1 MDKNINKQNVYISE
15 EENTLNW
22 IEIQSSFKKS
32 FGNEIYNSWLQKI
45 SLVKEYNDYL
55 ILGVP
60 TRFFRDWIVSRY
72 LDKILEQVKSF
83 KLSLNRIEFKIIEEN
98 KQNQELIKIDQLNK
112 VTEIKDSILNYNR
125 LNPNLSFE
133 SFIKGKSNEIALSYS
148 KKVCD
153 YVSRYNPLYICGGV
167 GLGKTHLLNAIG
179 LETQK
184 DNNVM
189 FISAE
194 RFMYHFIKSIKKND
208 MVNFKDFFR
217 KSSVF
222 IIDDI
227 QFISGKESLQEEF
240 FHTFN
245 SLIEKGSQ
253 IIISSDRPPMKLDR
267 VQERIK
273 SRLSGGLVVD
283 IEAPDLDLK
292 IKILKKKI
300 EEIQNQ
306 FKENIDLSDEVI
318 NYIASESKTNIR
330 ELIGVLNRVIAF
342 SRVHNKVL
350 TTVDCKNI
358 LKDVFSQI
366 RVITVDKIQNIVSNY
381 FNIALSDMLS
391 QRRSRPLARPR
402 QIAMYLAKKM
412 TSRSLPEIGRRFANR
427 DHTTVIHAV
436 KTITRLSD
444 QDDEMKKILIKL
456 KVFCWNSEEMQFIVK
471 RDILLKSLNFVQG
484 VVEKKNTLPILS
496 NVLLQLKEKKLTIVA
511 TDLDIVFHDE
521 IEDVKVLKEGSTTT
535 SAAILYDIL
544 RKISSNS
551 ELNFDLKNENK
562 LSLKE

>member
-1 MDKNINKQNVYISE
+1 MENKNIKKQNVYASE
-15 EENTLNW
+15 EEKTLNW
-22 IEIQSSFKKS
+22 DEIQNTFKKI
-32 FGNEIYNSWLQKI
+32 FGSEIYNSWLQKI
-45 SLVKEYNDYL
+45 TLVKEYNDYL
-55 ILGVP
+55 VLGVP

-72 LDKILEQVKSF
+72 LDKILEQVKSL

-98 KQNQELIKIDQLNK
+98 KHGPEFIKIDELNK

-125 LNPNLSFE
+125 LNPNLKFE
-133 SFIKGKSNEIALSYS
+133 SFIQGKSNDIALSYS

-153 YVSRYNPLYICGGV
+153 HISRYNPLYICGGV

-179 LETQK
+179 LELQNN
-184 DNNVM
+184 NNVM

-245 SLIEKGSQ
+245 SLMDKGSQ
-253 IIISSDRPPMKLDR
+253 IIISADRDPTKLDR

-283 IEAPDLDLK
+283 IDVPDLELK
-292 IKILKKKI
+292 VKIIKKKI
-300 EEIQNQ
+300 EEIQSQ
-306 FKENIDLSDEVI
+306 FKENISLSDEVI
-318 NYIASESKTNIR
+318 NYIASESKTNVR

-342 SRVHNKVL
+342 SRVHNKIL
-350 TTVDCKNI
+350 TISDCKNI
-358 LKDVFSQI
+358 LKDVFNQI

-381 FNIALSDMLS
+381 FNIALSEMLS

-412 TSRSLPEIGRRFANR
+412 TTRSLPEIGRRFANR

-436 KTITRLSD
+436 KTITRLSE
-444 QDDEMKKILIKL
+444 QDDEMKRNINQI
-456 KVFCWNSEEMQFIVK
+456 
-471 RDILLKSLNFVQG
+471 KSL
-484 VVEKKNTLPILS
+484 
-496 NVLLQLKEKKLTIVA
+496 LLEQ
-511 TDLDIVFHDE
+511 
-521 IEDVKVLKEGSTTT
+521 
-535 SAAILYDIL
+535 
-544 RKISSNS
+544 
-551 ELNFDLKNENK
+551 
-562 LSLKE
+562 

>member
-1 MDKNINKQNVYISE
+1 MENNNSKQQRAFISE
-15 EENTLNW
+15 EEKTLNW
-22 IEIQSSFKKS
+22 ESVQNSFEKT
-32 FGNEIYNSWLQKI
+32 FGSEVYNSWLQKI

-72 LDKILEQVKSF
+72 LDKILEQVKSY

-98 KQNQELIKIDQLNK
+98 KQNQELIKIDELNK

-125 LNPNLSFE
+125 LNTNLDFD
-133 SFIKGKSNEIALSYS
+133 SFIQGTSNDIALSYS
-148 KKVCD
+148 KKVCEHI
-153 YVSRYNPLYICGGV
+153 SRYNPLYICGGV

-179 LETQK
+179 LELQNN
-184 DNNVM
+184 NNVM

-245 SLIEKGSQ
+245 SLMDKGSQ
-253 IIISSDRPPMKLDR
+253 IVISADRAPMKLDR
-267 VQERIK
+267 VQDRIK
-273 SRLSGGLVVD
+273 SRLAGGLVVD
-283 IEAPDLDLK
+283 IDAPDLELK
-292 IKILKKKI
+292 MKIINKKI
-300 EEIQNQ
+300 EDIQNQ
-306 FKENIDLSDEVI
+306 FKESIILSDEVI
-318 NYIASESKTNIR
+318 RYIATESKTNIR

-342 SRVHNKVL
+342 SRVHNKDL
-350 TTVDCKNI
+350 TINDCKNI

-366 RVITVDKIQNIVSNY
+366 RVITVDKIQNVVSNY
-381 FNIALSDMLS
+381 FNIALSEMLS

-402 QIAMYLAKKM
+402 QIAMYLAKKL

-436 KTITRLSD
+436 KTITRLSE
-444 QDDEMKKILIKL
+444 QDDEMKKSISQI
-456 KVFCWNSEEMQFIVK
+456 
-471 RDILLKSLNFVQG
+471 KSL
-484 VVEKKNTLPILS
+484 
-496 NVLLQLKEKKLTIVA
+496 LLEQ
-511 TDLDIVFHDE
+511 
-521 IEDVKVLKEGSTTT
+521 
-535 SAAILYDIL
+535 
-544 RKISSNS
+544 
-551 ELNFDLKNENK
+551 
-562 LSLKE
+562 

>member
-1 MDKNINKQNVYISE
+1 MENNNIKKQNAFVSE
-15 EENTLNW
+15 EEKTLNW
-22 IEIQSSFKKS
+22 EEIQTSFKKN
-32 FGNEIYNSWLQKI
+32 FGTEVYNSWLQKI

-98 KQNQELIKIDQLNK
+98 KKNQEFIKIDELNK

-125 LNPNLSFE
+125 LNPNLNFA
-133 SFIKGKSNEIALSYS
+133 SFIQGKSNDIALSYS
-148 KKVCD
+148 KKVCEHI
-153 YVSRYNPLYICGGV
+153 SRYNPLYVCGGV

-179 LETQK
+179 IELQHN
-184 DNNVM
+184 NNVM

-245 SLIEKGSQ
+245 SLMDKGSQ
-253 IIISSDRPPMKLDR
+253 IIISADRAPMKLDR

-273 SRLSGGLVVD
+273 SRLAGGLVVD

-292 IKILKKKI
+292 IKIIKKKI
-300 EEIQNQ
+300 EEIESQ
-306 FKENIDLSDEVI
+306 FKEKINLSDEVI
-318 NYIASESKTNIR
+318 NYLASESKTNIR
-330 ELIGVLNRVIAF
+330 ELIGILNRIIAF
-342 SRVHNKVL
+342 SRVHNKDL
-350 TTVDCKNI
+350 NISDCKNI
-358 LKDVFSQI
+358 LKDVFNQI
-366 RVITVDKIQNIVSNY
+366 KVITVDKIQNVVSNY
-381 FNIALSDMLS
+381 FNIALSEMLS

-412 TSRSLPEIGRRFANR
+412 TTRSLPEIGRRFANR

-436 KTITRLSD
+436 KTITRLSE
-444 QDDEMKKILIKL
+444 QDDEMKKNISQI
-456 KVFCWNSEEMQFIVK
+456 
-471 RDILLKSLNFVQG
+471 KSL
-484 VVEKKNTLPILS
+484 
-496 NVLLQLKEKKLTIVA
+496 LLEQ
-511 TDLDIVFHDE
+511 
-521 IEDVKVLKEGSTTT
+521 
-535 SAAILYDIL
+535 
-544 RKISSNS
+544 
-551 ELNFDLKNENK
+551 
-562 LSLKE
+562 

>member
-1 MDKNINKQNVYISE
+1 MEKNNFKKQNAFISE
-15 EENTLNW
+15 EEKTLNW
-22 IEIQSSFKKS
+22 EEIQSVFKKS
-32 FGNEIYNSWLQKI
+32 FGNEIYTSWLQKI
-45 SLVKEYNDYL
+45 SLIKEYNDFL

-72 LDKILEQVKSF
+72 LDKILELVKEF

-98 KQNQELIKIDQLNK
+98 NKNQELFKIEDINK
-112 VTEIKDSILNYNR
+112 VAEIKDSILNYNR
-125 LNPNLSFE
+125 LNPSLNFD
-133 SFIKGKSNEIALSYS
+133 SFIQGKSNDVALSYS
-148 KKVCD
+148 KKVCEH
-153 YVSRYNPLYICGGV
+153 VSRYNPLYICGGV

-179 LETQK
+179 LKLQN

-245 SLIEKGSQ
+245 SLIDKGSQ
-253 IIISSDRPPMKLDR
+253 IVISSDRAPMKLDR

-273 SRLSGGLVVD
+273 SRLAGGLIVD
-283 IEAPDLDLK
+283 IDTPDLELK
-292 IKILKKKI
+292 IRIIKKKI

-306 FKENIDLSDEVI
+306 FKENINLNDEVI

-330 ELIGVLNRVIAF
+330 ELIGILNRVIAF
-342 SRVHNKVL
+342 SRVHNKIL
-350 TTVDCKNI
+350 NISDCKNI
-358 LKDVFSQI
+358 LKDVFNQI
-366 RVITVDKIQNIVSNY
+366 KVITVDKIQNTVSNY
-381 FNIALSDMLS
+381 FNISLSEMLS

-402 QIAMYLAKKM
+402 QIAMFLAKKM

-436 KTITRLSD
+436 KTITRLSE
-444 QDDEMKKILIKL
+444 QDDEMKKNINQI
-456 KVFCWNSEEMQFIVK
+456 
-471 RDILLKSLNFVQG
+471 KSL
-484 VVEKKNTLPILS
+484 
-496 NVLLQLKEKKLTIVA
+496 LL
-511 TDLDIVFHDE
+511 
-521 IEDVKVLKEGSTTT
+521 
-535 SAAILYDIL
+535 
-544 RKISSNS
+544 
-551 ELNFDLKNENK
+551 EN
-562 LSLKE
+562 

>member
-1 MDKNINKQNVYISE
+1 MENNITKKQNVYISE
-15 EENTLNW
+15 EEKTLKW
-22 IEIQSSFKKS
+22 DEIQSSFKKT
-32 FGNEIYNSWLQKI
+32 FGIEIYNSWLQKI
-45 SLVKEYNDYL
+45 SLVKEFNDYL
-55 ILGVP
+55 VLGVP

-72 LDKILEQVKSF
+72 LDKILEQVKSS

-98 KQNQELIKIDQLNK
+98 KPNQDFIKIDELSK

-125 LNPNLSFE
+125 LNPNLNFG
-133 SFIKGKSNEIALSYS
+133 SFIQGKSNDIALSYS
-148 KKVCD
+148 QKVCEQI
-153 YVSRYNPLYICGGV
+153 SRYNPLYICGGV

-179 LETQK
+179 LELQN

-245 SLIEKGSQ
+245 SLMDKGSQ
-253 IIISSDRPPMKLDR
+253 IIISADRAPMKLDR
-267 VQERIK
+267 VQDRIK
-273 SRLSGGLVVD
+273 SRLAGGLVVD
-283 IEAPDLDLK
+283 IDIPDLELK
-292 IKILKKKI
+292 VKIIRKKI
-300 EEIQNQ
+300 EEIQSQ
-306 FKENIDLSDEVI
+306 FKENINISEEVI

-342 SRVHNKVL
+342 SRVNNKIL
-350 TTVDCKNI
+350 TISDCKNI
-358 LKDVFSQI
+358 LKDVFNQI

-381 FNIALSDMLS
+381 FNIALSEMLS

-402 QIAMYLAKKM
+402 QIAMYLAKKL
-412 TSRSLPEIGRRFANR
+412 TTRSLPEIGRRFANR

-436 KTITRLSD
+436 KTITRLSE
-444 QDDEMKKILIKL
+444 QDEEMKKNII
-456 KVFCWNSEEMQFIVK
+456 QI
-471 RDILLKSLNFVQG
+471 KSL
-484 VVEKKNTLPILS
+484 
-496 NVLLQLKEKKLTIVA
+496 LLEQ
-511 TDLDIVFHDE
+511 
-521 IEDVKVLKEGSTTT
+521 
-535 SAAILYDIL
+535 
-544 RKISSNS
+544 
-551 ELNFDLKNENK
+551 
-562 LSLKE
+562 

>member
-1 MDKNINKQNVYISE
+1 MDKNIKKQNVYISE
-15 EENTLNW
+15 EEKTLNW
-22 IEIQSSFKKS
+22 DEIQASLKKT

-45 SLVKEYNDYL
+45 ILVKEYNDHL

-72 LDKILEQVKSF
+72 LDKILEQVKNF

-98 KQNQELIKIDQLNK
+98 KQNQELIKIDELNK

-125 LNPNLSFE
+125 LNPKLNFE
-133 SFIKGKSNEIALSYS
+133 NFIQGKSNDIALSYS
-148 KKVCD
+148 KKVCEQL
-153 YVSRYNPLYICGGV
+153 SRYNPLYICGGV

-179 LETQK
+179 LQLQNE
-184 DNNVM
+184 NNVM

-245 SLIEKGSQ
+245 SLIDKGSQ
-253 IIISSDRPPMKLDR
+253 IIISADRSPMKLDR
-267 VQERIK
+267 MQERIK
-273 SRLSGGLVVD
+273 SRLAGGLVVD
-283 IEAPDLDLK
+283 IETPDLDLK
-292 IKILKKKI
+292 EKIIKKKI
-300 EEIQNQ
+300 DEIQNQ
-306 FKENIDLSDEVI
+306 FKESITLDNDVV
-318 NYIASESKTNIR
+318 NYLARESKTNIR
-330 ELIGVLNRVIAF
+330 ELIGILNRVIAF
-342 SRVHNKVL
+342 SRVHNKNL
-350 TTVDCKNI
+350 TINDCKNI

-366 RVITVDKIQNIVSNY
+366 KVITVDKIQNVVSNY
-381 FNIALSDMLS
+381 FNIALSEMLS

-412 TSRSLPEIGRRFANR
+412 TTRSLPEIGRRFANR

-436 KTITRLSD
+436 KTISRLSD
-444 QDDEMKKILIKL
+444 QDDEMKKNINQI
-456 KVFCWNSEEMQFIVK
+456 
-471 RDILLKSLNFVQG
+471 KSL
-484 VVEKKNTLPILS
+484 L
-496 NVLLQLKEKKLTIVA
+496 
-511 TDLDIVFHDE
+511 
-521 IEDVKVLKEGSTTT
+521 IE
-535 SAAILYDIL
+535 
-544 RKISSNS
+544 N
-551 ELNFDLKNENK
+551 
-562 LSLKE
+562 

>member
-1 MDKNINKQNVYISE
+1 MEKNNIKKQQNVYVSE
-15 EENTLNW
+15 EENTLDWSEVKNA
-22 IEIQSSFKKS
+22 FKKT
-32 FGNEIYNSWLQKI
+32 FGGEIYNSWLQKI
-45 SLVKEYNDYL
+45 SLVKEFNDYL

-98 KQNQELIKIDQLNK
+98 KNPQDFIKIDQINK

-125 LNPNLSFE
+125 LNPQLNFE
-133 SFIKGKSNEIALSYS
+133 SFIQGKSNDIALSYS
-148 KKVCD
+148 KKVCEH
-153 YVSRYNPLYICGGV
+153 VSRYNPLYICGGV

-179 LETQK
+179 LELQ
-184 DNNVM
+184 DENNVM

-245 SLIEKGSQ
+245 SLMDKGSQ
-253 IIISSDRPPMKLDR
+253 IIISADRTPMKLDR

-273 SRLSGGLVVD
+273 SRLAGGLVVD
-283 IEAPDLDLK
+283 IDSPDLELK
-292 IKILKKKI
+292 EKIIKKKI
-300 EEIQNQ
+300 QEIQNQ
-306 FKENIDLSDEVI
+306 FKESISLSDEVI
-318 NYIASESKTNIR
+318 NYIACESKTNIR
-330 ELIGVLNRVIAF
+330 DLIGILNRVIAF

-350 TTVDCKNI
+350 HTSDCKNI
-358 LKDVFSQI
+358 LKDVFNQI
-366 RVITVDKIQNIVSNY
+366 KVITVDKIQNVVSNY
-381 FNIALSDMLS
+381 FNIPLSEMLS

-402 QIAMYLAKKM
+402 QIAMYLSKKL
-412 TSRSLPEIGRRFANR
+412 TTRSLPEIGRRFANR

-436 KTITRLSD
+436 KTITRLSE
-444 QDDEMKKILIKL
+444 QDDEMKKNISQIK
-456 KVFCWNSEEMQFIVK
+456 N
-471 RDILLKSLNFVQG
+471 LLLEQ
-484 VVEKKNTLPILS
+484 
-496 NVLLQLKEKKLTIVA
+496 
-511 TDLDIVFHDE
+511 
-521 IEDVKVLKEGSTTT
+521 
-535 SAAILYDIL
+535 
-544 RKISSNS
+544 
-551 ELNFDLKNENK
+551 
-562 LSLKE
+562 

>member
-1 MDKNINKQNVYISE
+1 MENNKIKKHSVYISE
-15 EENTLNW
+15 EEKTLNW
-22 IEIQSSFKKS
+22 NEIQDSFKKT
-32 FGNEIYNSWLQKI
+32 FGTEIYNSWLQKI

-55 ILGVP
+55 VLSVP

-72 LDKILEQVKSF
+72 LDKILEQVKNS

-98 KQNQELIKIDQLNK
+98 KQAQEFEKIDELNK

-125 LNPNLSFE
+125 LNPNLNFD
-133 SFIKGKSNEIALSYS
+133 SFIQGKSNDIALSYS
-148 KKVCD
+148 KKVCEHI
-153 YVSRYNPLYICGGV
+153 SRYNPLYICGGV

-179 LETQK
+179 LELQN

-245 SLIEKGSQ
+245 SLIDKSSQ
-253 IIISSDRPPMKLDR
+253 IVISADRAPMKLDR
-267 VQERIK
+267 VQDRIK
-273 SRLSGGLVVD
+273 SRLAGGLVVD
-283 IEAPDLDLK
+283 IDLPDLELK
-292 IKILKKKI
+292 IKIIKKKI
-300 EEIQNQ
+300 EEIQSQ
-306 FKENIDLSDEVI
+306 FKENINLSDEVI

-342 SRVHNKVL
+342 SRVHNKIL
-350 TTVDCKNI
+350 TISDCKNI
-358 LKDVFSQI
+358 LKDVFNQI

-381 FNIALSDMLS
+381 FNIALSEMLS

-402 QIAMYLAKKM
+402 QIAMYLAKKL
-412 TSRSLPEIGRRFANR
+412 TTRSLPEIGRRFANR

-436 KTITRLSD
+436 KTITRLSE
-444 QDDEMKKILIKL
+444 QDDEMKKNISQI
-456 KVFCWNSEEMQFIVK
+456 
-471 RDILLKSLNFVQG
+471 KSL
-484 VVEKKNTLPILS
+484 
-496 NVLLQLKEKKLTIVA
+496 LLEQ
-511 TDLDIVFHDE
+511 
-521 IEDVKVLKEGSTTT
+521 
-535 SAAILYDIL
+535 
-544 RKISSNS
+544 
-551 ELNFDLKNENK
+551 
-562 LSLKE
+562 